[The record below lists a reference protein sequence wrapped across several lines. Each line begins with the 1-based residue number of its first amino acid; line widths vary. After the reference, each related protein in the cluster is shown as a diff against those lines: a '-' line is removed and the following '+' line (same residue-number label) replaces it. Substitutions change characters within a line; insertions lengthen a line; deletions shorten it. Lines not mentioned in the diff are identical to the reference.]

1 MSARTA
7 LREALKAIGGPTAL
21 GRKLGI
27 TSQAI
32 SQWDKVPSAQVIRV
46 ARITGISPHEL
57 RPDLYP
63 LQWEAA
69 E

>member
-7 LREALKAIGGPTAL
+7 LKRAIEAAGGCAAL
-21 GRKLGI
+21 GRKLKI
-27 TSQAI
+27 TGQAI